1 MSFLRQ
7 KQIYP
12 PMGPFVDTGDGP
24 LSGFAPGPIVW
35 MSLQPA
41 IPWQVALPQ
50 SLPPLR
56 RVRLFCYKESG
67 CSTDFQRTANSG
79 LTGCRSEGV
88 HFRNSLVYSLAGR
101 LAKGVVAAERHFGH
115 DFSRFAS

>member
-1 MSFLRQ
+1 MKTLKCEEVYRSEYCMSFLRQ

-12 PMGPFVDTGDGP
+12 PIKSCVDTGDGP

-35 MSLQPA
+35 MSLPPA

-56 RVRLFCYKESG
+56 RVRLVCYKESG
-67 CSTDFQRTANSG
+67 RSTVFQRTANSG
-79 LTGCRSEGV
+79 LTGCLSGGV
-88 HFRNSLVYSLAGR
+88 HPNF
-101 LAKGVVAAERHFGH
+101 
-115 DFSRFAS
+115 